1 MNTVDASKL
10 SAVFWDAATCKGSKG
25 GKSGEGG
32 KGNLSGEPD
41 ESGWGGTF
49 CFGAPQARKEAWTLD
64 EVAAVVAWAEAE
76 CCAGRWVVL
85 ALAYEAA
92 PAFDAALCAHPP
104 VSGLPLAWAAS
115 HAEPLPAQALP
126 AGSAFGADF
135 AAAPEF
141 PFAPVF
147 PAGPDSAAATG
158 SGPSSAPA
166 HGLSSGSPFD
176 SSFGHGL
183 GPARDA
189 SGDFSHG
196 PWRAL
201 VPPSDYAERFAQLQ
215 EWIAQGE
222 TYQANYT
229 LPFACRFTGS
239 GLGWFAALA
248 RGQAAGFCA
257 WLNLGRHEALSF
269 SPELFFRLEAG
280 GEVLAR
286 PMKGTAPRGANPGE
300 DAALRAGL
308 ADCPKNR
315 AENVMI
321 VDLLRSDLGR
331 VAVPGSVRA
340 PRLFHVE
347 AYPTVFQMTSDV
359 RARLR
364 PGVGLFEILA
374 ALFPCG
380 SVTGAPKVR
389 TMQLLQRLEPHPR
402 GLYCGAIGLLRP
414 SAGGEL
420 RGTFSVPIRTIV
432 LDRDTAQARF
442 CVGGG
447 ITHDST
453 LGGEYAELQD
463 KMRFLV
469 PPAED
474 FELLEA
480 LLLVHGRIPLFAGH
494 LERLGRSAE
503 HFGFP
508 ADGVGVLQTLEGL
521 ARANPRGRHKLRLM
535 LSRSGALRAEAVPI
549 SGGRTRVRLG
559 FAARSTARPAAADVD
574 SADELLAHKTTRRA
588 VYERAL
594 ALRPDCDD
602 VLLLNERG
610 EVTESSRANLVLR
623 LEGELVTP
631 PLCCGL
637 LPGVFRQR
645 LLEYGI
651 VRERVLLPADVLR
664 ASRVWL
670 VNSVRWWMDCELA
683 GSGPGG

>member
-10 SAVFWDAATCKGSKG
+10 SAVFVDASFSKG
-25 GKSGEGG
+25 GKGAEGGEGHR
-32 KGNLSGEPD
+32 SGEPD
-41 ESGWGGTF
+41 GESGWGGTF
-49 CFGAPQARKEAWTLD
+49 CFGAPLARKEAWTLD

-76 CCAGRWVVL
+76 CRAGRWVVL

-92 PAFDAALCAHPP
+92 PAFDAALCAHPSVP
-104 VSGLPLAWAAS
+104 GLPLAWAAS

-126 AGSAFGADF
+126 VGLASGADF
-135 AAAPEF
+135 AGAP
-141 PFAPVF
+141 
-147 PAGPDSAAATG
+147 GTG
-158 SGPSSAPA
+158 SS
-166 HGLSSGSPFD
+166 HGLTNNPS
-176 SSFGHGL
+176 
-183 GPARDA
+183 RDT
-189 SGDFSHG
+189 SDDCPHG

-229 LPFACRFTGS
+229 LPFACRFSGS

-248 RGQAAGFCA
+248 RGQTAGFCA
-257 WLNLGRHEALSF
+257 WLDLGRHEALSF

-286 PMKGTAPRGANPGE
+286 PMKGTAPRGADPGE
-300 DAALRAGL
+300 DASLRAGL
-308 ADCPKNR
+308 GDCPKNR

-331 VAVPGSVRA
+331 VALPGSVRV

-364 PGVGLFEILA
+364 PGVGLFETLA

-389 TMQLLQRLEPHPR
+389 TMHLLQRLEPHPR

-414 SAGGEL
+414 NAKGEL

-508 ADGVGVLQTLEGL
+508 ADGIGVLQTLEAL
-521 ARANPRGRHKLRLM
+521 ARANPRGRHKLRLT

-559 FAARSTARPAAADVD
+559 FAAWPTARLAAAGVD

-594 ALRPDCDD
+594 ASRPDCDD

-631 PLCCGL
+631 PLSCGL

-651 VRERVLLPADVLR
+651 VRERVLAPADVLR
-664 ASRVWL
+664 ATRVWL
-670 VNSVRWWMDCELA
+670 VNSVRWWMDCELTDR
-683 GSGPGG
+683 PVC

>member
-10 SAVFWDAATCKGSKG
+10 SAVFVDASFSKG
-25 GKSGEGG
+25 GKGAEGGEGHH
-32 KGNLSGEPD
+32 SGEPD
-41 ESGWGGTF
+41 GESGWGGTF
-49 CFGAPQARKEAWTLD
+49 CFGAPLARKEAWTLD

-76 CCAGRWVVL
+76 CRAGRWVVL
-85 ALAYEAA
+85 ALAYEIA

-104 VSGLPLAWAAS
+104 VAGLPLAWAAS

-126 AGSAFGADF
+126 VGLAFGADY
-135 AAAPEF
+135 AAAR
-141 PFAPVF
+141 
-147 PAGPDSAAATG
+147 DSAAAPG
-158 SGPSSAPA
+158 PGLSSAPVHSLSPGSPSGPSSDP
-166 HGLSSGSPFD
+166 SSDP
-176 SSFGHGL
+176 
-183 GPARDA
+183 GPGPSRDA
-189 SGDFSHG
+189 SDDIFHG

-229 LPFACRFTGS
+229 LPFECRFSGS

-248 RGQAAGFCA
+248 DGQTAGFCA

-286 PMKGTAPRGANPGE
+286 PMKGTAPRGADPGE

-308 ADCPKNR
+308 GGCPKNR

-364 PGVGLFEILA
+364 PGVGLFETLA

-380 SVTGAPKVR
+380 SVTGAPKIR

-414 SAGGEL
+414 SAEGEL

-432 LDRDTAQARF
+432 LDRATAQARF

-508 ADGVGVLQTLEGL
+508 ADGIGVLQTLETL
-521 ARANPRGRHKLRLM
+521 ARANPQGRHKLRLT

-559 FAARSTARPAAADVD
+559 FAVAGVD

-594 ALRPDCDD
+594 ASRPDCDD
-602 VLLLNERG
+602 VLLQNERG

-631 PLCCGL
+631 PLSCGL

-651 VRERVLLPADVLR
+651 VRERVLVPADVLR
-664 ASRVWL
+664 ATRVWL
-670 VNSVRWWMDCELA
+670 VNSVRWWMDCELTDR
-683 GSGPGG
+683 PVC

>member
-10 SAVFWDAATCKGSKG
+10 SAVFVDASFSKG
-25 GKSGEGG
+25 GKGAEGGEGHR
-32 KGNLSGEPD
+32 SGEPD
-41 ESGWGGTF
+41 GESGWGGTF
-49 CFGAPQARKEAWTLD
+49 CFGAPLARKEAWTLD

-76 CCAGRWVVL
+76 CRAGRWVVL

-92 PAFDAALCAHPP
+92 PAFDAALCAHPS
-104 VSGLPLAWAAS
+104 VAGLPLAWAAS
-115 HAEPLPAQALP
+115 HAEPLTAQALP
-126 AGSAFGADF
+126 VGLAFGADLAVAPNADNAPDF
-135 AAAPEF
+135 A
-141 PFAPVF
+141 
-147 PAGPDSAAATG
+147 
-158 SGPSSAPA
+158 SGPGFSTCHTP
-166 HGLSSGSPFD
+166 GGPLR
-176 SSFGHGL
+176 
-183 GPARDA
+183 GPARDTSSA
-189 SGDFSHG
+189 SPHG

-229 LPFACRFTGS
+229 LPFACRCTGS
-239 GLGWFAALA
+239 GLGWFGALA
-248 RGQAAGFCA
+248 REQTAGFCA
-257 WLNLGRHEALSF
+257 WLDLGRHEALSF

-286 PMKGTAPRGANPGE
+286 PMKGTAPRGAEPGE
-300 DAALRAGL
+300 DASLRAGL
-308 ADCPKNR
+308 GDCPKNR

-331 VAVPGSVRA
+331 VALPGSVRV

-364 PGVGLFEILA
+364 PGVGLFETLA

-389 TMQLLQRLEPHPR
+389 TMHLLQRLEPHPR

-414 SAGGEL
+414 SAKGEL

-508 ADGVGVLQTLEGL
+508 ADGIGVLQTLEAL
-521 ARANPRGRHKLRLM
+521 ARANPRGRHKLRLT
-535 LSRSGALRAEAVPI
+535 LSRSGALRAEAMPI

-559 FAARSTARPAAADVD
+559 FAVRSAARVAAAGVD

-594 ALRPDCDD
+594 ASRPDCDD
-602 VLLLNERG
+602 VLLQNERG

-631 PLCCGL
+631 PLSCGL

-651 VRERVLLPADVLR
+651 VRERVLVPADVLR

-670 VNSVRWWMDCELA
+670 VNSVRWWMDCELTDR
-683 GSGPGG
+683 PVC

>member
-10 SAVFWDAATCKGSKG
+10 SAVFVDASFSKG
-25 GKSGEGG
+25 GKGAEGCEG
-32 KGNLSGEPD
+32 YLSGEPD
-41 ESGWGGTF
+41 GESGWGGTF
-49 CFGAPQARKEAWTLD
+49 CFGAPLARREAWTLD
-64 EVAAVVAWAEAE
+64 EVAPVVAWAEAE
-76 CCAGRWVVL
+76 CRAGRWVVL

-92 PAFDAALCAHPP
+92 PAFDAALCAHPA
-104 VSGLPLAWAAS
+104 VAGLPLAWAAS

-126 AGSAFGADF
+126 AWLASGADYPVASRF
-135 AAAPEF
+135 AAAPD
-141 PFAPVF
+141 FAP
-147 PAGPDSAAATG
+147 GPVS
-158 SGPSSAPA
+158 SGGLTPGAPV
-166 HGLSSGSPFD
+166 HGLSPGPSLD
-176 SSFGHGL
+176 SSNE
-183 GPARDA
+183 
-189 SGDFSHG
+189 FSHR

-201 VPPSDYAERFAQLQ
+201 VPPSDYAARFGQLQ

-257 WLNLGRHEALSF
+257 WLDLGRHEALSF

-286 PMKGTAPRGANPGE
+286 PMKGTAPRGGSAEE
-300 DAALRAGL
+300 DASLRAALG
-308 ADCPKNR
+308 DCPKNR

-331 VAVPGSVRA
+331 VALPGSVRT
-340 PRLFHVE
+340 PRLFQVE

-364 PGVGLFEILA
+364 PGVGLLETLA

-389 TMQLLQRLEPHPR
+389 TMQLLRSLEPHPR

-453 LGGEYAELQD
+453 LCGEYAELQD

-508 ADGVGVLQTLEGL
+508 ADGIGVLQTLEGL
-521 ARANPRGRHKLRLM
+521 ARANPQGRHKLRLT
-535 LSRSGALRAEAVPI
+535 LSRSGALLAEAAPI

-559 FAARSTARPAAADVD
+559 FAAAGAGVD
-574 SADELLAHKTTRRA
+574 SGDELLAHKTTLRA

-594 ALRPDCDD
+594 ASRPDCDD

-651 VRERVLLPADVLR
+651 VRERVLVTADVLR
-664 ASRVWL
+664 AERVWL
-670 VNSVRWWMDCELA
+670 VNSVRWWMDCELVGCEA
-683 GSGPGG
+683 GD

>member
-1 MNTVDASKL
+1 MNTGDASKL
-10 SAVFWDAATCKGSKG
+10 SAVFWDASVSADGN
-25 GKSGEGG
+25 GKPHGASSG
-32 KGNLSGEPD
+32 

-49 CFGAPQARKEAWTLD
+49 CFGAPRARREAWTLD

-76 CCAGRWVVL
+76 CRAGRWVVL
-85 ALAYEAA
+85 AVAYEAA
-92 PAFDAALCAHPP
+92 PAFDSALCAHPP
-104 VSGLPLAWAAS
+104 VLGLPLAWAAS

-126 AGSAFGADF
+126 PGLPF
-135 AAAPEF
+135 AA
-141 PFAPVF
+141 
-147 PAGPDSAAATG
+147 DCAAA
-158 SGPSSAPA
+158 
-166 HGLSSGSPFD
+166 HD
-176 SSFGHGL
+176 SET
-183 GPARDA
+183 A
-189 SGDFSHG
+189 SGLNFAHG

-201 VPPSDYAERFAQLQ
+201 VPPSGYAERFSQLQ

-222 TYQANYT
+222 AYQANYT
-229 LPFACRFTGS
+229 LPFARRFSGS
-239 GLGWFAALA
+239 GLGWFSAIA
-248 RGQAAGFCA
+248 RGQTAGFCA
-257 WLNLGRHEALSF
+257 WLDLGRHEALSF
-269 SPELFFRLEAG
+269 SPELFFRMEAG

-286 PMKGTAPRGANPGE
+286 PMKGTAPRGADPGE
-300 DAALRAGL
+300 DAALRAALGE
-308 ADCPKNR
+308 CPKNR

-321 VDLLRSDLGR
+321 VDLMRSDLGR
-331 VAVPGSVRA
+331 VAEPGSVRA
-340 PRLFHVE
+340 TRLFHVE
-347 AYPTVFQMTSDV
+347 TYPTVFQMTSDV

-364 PGVGLFEILA
+364 PGVSLFETLA

-389 TMQLLQRLEPHPR
+389 AMQLLQRLEPHPR

-414 SAGGEL
+414 ADADGL
-420 RGTFSVPIRTIV
+420 RGVFSVPIRTID
-432 LDRDTAQARF
+432 LDRETAQARF
-442 CVGGG
+442 GVGGG

-453 LGGEYAELQD
+453 LAGEYAELQD

-508 ADGVGVLQTLEGL
+508 ADGVGVLQALEAL
-521 ARANPRGRHKLRLM
+521 ARANPLGRHKLRLT

-559 FAARSTARPAAADVD
+559 FAARSAALSAAAGVD

-594 ALRPDCDD
+594 ASRPDCDD
-602 VLLLNERG
+602 VLLQNERG

-623 LEGELVTP
+623 LDGELVTP
-631 PLCCGL
+631 PLSCGL

-645 LLEYGI
+645 LLEYG
-651 VRERVLLPADVLR
+651 VARERVIAPADVLR
-664 ASRVWL
+664 AERVWL
-670 VNSVRWWMDCELA
+670 VNSVRWWMDCELVDR
-683 GSGPGG
+683 S

>member
-10 SAVFWDAATCKGSKG
+10 SAVFVDASFSKG
-25 GKSGEGG
+25 GKGAEGGEG
-32 KGNLSGEPD
+32 KLSGEPD
-41 ESGWGGTF
+41 GECGWGGTF

-64 EVAAVVAWAEAE
+64 EVAALVAWAEAE
-76 CCAGRWVVL
+76 CRAGRWVVL

-92 PAFDAALCAHPP
+92 PAFDAALCAHVP

-115 HAEPLPAQALP
+115 HAEPLPTQELP
-126 AGSAFGADF
+126 AGLSFAADSATVCDSAVAPDF
-135 AAAPEF
+135 A
-141 PFAPVF
+141 
-147 PAGPDSAAATG
+147 
-158 SGPSSAPA
+158 SGPGSSPS
-166 HGLSSGSPFD
+166 HSP
-176 SSFGHGL
+176 GGALH

-196 PWRAL
+196 PWRAQ

-239 GLGWFAALA
+239 GLGWFATLA
-248 RGQAAGFCA
+248 RGQTAGFCA

-300 DAALRAGL
+300 DASLRAKLGG
-308 ADCPKNR
+308 CPKNR

-364 PGVGLFEILA
+364 PGVGLFETLA

-389 TMQLLQRLEPHPR
+389 TMQLLKRLEPHPR

-414 SAGGEL
+414 SAEGEL

-432 LDRDTAQARF
+432 LDRDSAQARF

-508 ADGVGVLQTLEGL
+508 ADGIGVLQTLEAL

-559 FAARSTARPAAADVD
+559 FAAAGVD

-594 ALRPDCDD
+594 ASRPDCDD

-631 PLCCGL
+631 PLSCGL

-651 VRERVLLPADVLR
+651 VRERVLVPADVLR
-664 ASRVWL
+664 AERVWL
-670 VNSVRWWMDCELA
+670 VNSVRWWMDCELTDR
-683 GSGPGG
+683 PVC